1 MSREWKEGARARV
14 SKEAMSYV
22 KHIAGYSLMTPL
34 QREEHA
40 RTFDRKI
47 LKRGIVITSIPG
59 PRNRF
64 VPRAKFG
71 SKNGAMFAS
80 EYEALVRARL
90 SNPKLALAG
99 KRTIDR
105 VTIIGAGGHESD
117 KDLWRDYKPQP
128 RPGELKMPYALVT
141 SRQWPETRF
150 EYAFATLEETEA
162 MAAADPRLK
171 NVREWTIV
179 GGQSNKLLARFQ
191 GPELEHLFRSLKP
204 NDLLPEKISYN
215 DLLNRVAHAIEYCK
229 VDPCPPKT
237 LEDYRRK
244 QQLTAG
250 SSSKPSKPVVAA
262 TKSEEIE
269 METQTETGASKA
281 SKKKSAGKPAAGA
294 KKSAKG
300 KTPAQTKGKG
310 GKALKTAN
318 KAVGAKAPKAASGRD
333 PLGREGTAARFMSD
347 GIMAGKSNEK
357 IAAELAKHKDHKSAK
372 SIEAKHV
379 AWQRFNLKRKGVKA
393 VPDSE

>member
-1 MSREWKEGARARV
+1 MSRDWKEGARARV
-14 SKEAMSYV
+14 SKEAMRYV
-22 KHIAGYSLMTPL
+22 KQIEGYSLMTPL
-34 QREEHA
+34 QREEQA
-40 RTFDRKI
+40 RIFDRK
-47 LKRGIVITSIPG
+47 LSKRVITIVPGVPG
-59 PRNRF
+59 PRSRF
-64 VPRAKFG
+64 IPRAKFG
-71 SKNGAMFAS
+71 SKNGATFGS

-128 RPGELKMPYALVT
+128 RPGELNMPYALIT

-150 EYAFATLEETEA
+150 EYAFTTMEECEA
-162 MAAADPRLK
+162 MAAADDRLK
-171 NVREWTIV
+171 RVRDWTIV
-179 GGQSNKLLARFQ
+179 GGNNHKLLARFQ
-191 GPELEHLFRSLKP
+191 APELEHLLRSMKGM
-204 NDLLPEKISYN
+204 DVSIPEKVSYN
-215 DLLNRVAHAIEYCK
+215 ELLNRVAHAIEH
-229 VDPCPPKT
+229 VDVGECPRKT

-244 QQLTAG
+244 QRPTEPVKPTTA
-250 SSSKPSKPVVAA
+250 AA
-262 TKSEEIE
+262 TVSEETA
-269 METQTETGASKA
+269 METQEGTGAGKA
-281 SKKKSAGKPAAGA
+281 SKKKPAGKPAAGA

-300 KTPAQTKGKG
+300 KTPTQTKGKG

-318 KAVGAKAPKAASGRD
+318 KAAGAKAPKAASGRD
-333 PLGREGTAARFMSD
+333 PLGREGTTARFMSD
-347 GIMAGKSNEK
+347 GIMAGKSNDK

-379 AWQRFNLKRKGVKA
+379 AWQRFNLKRKGVKG